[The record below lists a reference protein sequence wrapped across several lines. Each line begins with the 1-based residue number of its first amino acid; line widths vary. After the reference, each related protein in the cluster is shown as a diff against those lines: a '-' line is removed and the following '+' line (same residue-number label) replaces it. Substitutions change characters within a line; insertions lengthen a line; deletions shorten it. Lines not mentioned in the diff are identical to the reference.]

1 MLRDHDTEQFCYLAT
16 IGRVTGRAHEIEIWF
31 AFPPDP
37 VGNTLYLLAGNREG
51 SDWVKNLRR
60 EAAVSVR
67 LAGTTWSGM
76 ARVIPPE
83 SDEDA
88 LARRLLCAKYQ
99 GWREGQP
106 LSEWGRTALPV
117 AVTLAAGDEQAA
129 STARRGAC
137 YTSHSEA

>member
-1 MLRDHDTEQFCYLAT
+1 MLREHDAEQFCYLT
-16 IGRVTGRAHEIEIWF
+16 TTGRVTGRSHEIEIWF

-37 VGNTLYLLAGNREG
+37 ASATLYLLAGNRER
-51 SDWVKNLRR
+51 SDWIKNLRHDPD
-60 EAAVSVR
+60 VSVR
-67 LAGTTWSGM
+67 LAGTRWAGT

-83 SDEDA
+83 GDEDA

-117 AVTLAAGDEQAA
+117 AVALAADAQAA
-129 STARRGAC
+129 NVAR
-137 YTSHSEA
+137 